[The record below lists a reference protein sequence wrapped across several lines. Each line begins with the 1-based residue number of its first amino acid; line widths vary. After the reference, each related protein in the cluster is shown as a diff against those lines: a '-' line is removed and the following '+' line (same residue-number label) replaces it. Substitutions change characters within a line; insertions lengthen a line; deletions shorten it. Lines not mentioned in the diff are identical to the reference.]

1 MYHSIFILSFVDK
14 HFLAY
19 FHTLAIVDNIA
30 LNIGVHEF
38 FFEILFLFCSGYILK
53 NRIAGS
59 YSSIFV
65 SCLFVCLFVFLEKP
79 PYCFP

>member
-19 FHTLAIVDNIA
+19 FHTLAIVDNVA

-38 FFEILFLFCSGYILK
+38 FFFKYCFCFVLDIYSRTELLGHIALFLFP
-53 NRIAGS
+53 
-59 YSSIFV
+59 V
-65 SCLFVCLFVFLEKP
+65 CLFVCLFV
-79 PYCFP
+79 CF